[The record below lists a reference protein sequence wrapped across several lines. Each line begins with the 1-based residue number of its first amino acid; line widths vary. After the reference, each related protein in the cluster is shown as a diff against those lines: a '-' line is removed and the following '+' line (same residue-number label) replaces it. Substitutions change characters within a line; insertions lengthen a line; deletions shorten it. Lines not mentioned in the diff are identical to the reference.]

1 MAAAPSGPDG
11 ENGTGGTGG
20 TGTGAS
26 PEPEAPGRSQI
37 FATVVDTFLE
47 KLVEAGSYPRFAHC
61 YQGFSSLR
69 PEVLRSLH
77 RQFLTQLQSCIREE
91 IQEVKTE
98 GNLELLFNSLD
109 KIVEEAKDQEEP
121 AWRPSGIPEED
132 IQSSLI
138 PYLLKH
144 RAFLRKFLKEKEEE
158 NRNIAGMVLAGR
170 ERIAELREL
179 IRARRNSWQDLGKE
193 REELLGMFRKIPGMP
208 QGVSAPSPGIHPFP

>member
-1 MAAAPSGPDG
+1 
-11 ENGTGGTGG
+11 
-20 TGTGAS
+20 
-26 PEPEAPGRSQI
+26 Q
-37 FATVVDTFLE
+37 
-47 KLVEAGSYPRFAHC
+47 
-61 YQGFSSLR
+61 
-69 PEVLRSLH
+69 
-77 RQFLTQLQSCIREE
+77 EE

-158 NRNIAGMVLAGR
+158 NRKIAGMVLAGR
-170 ERIAELREL
+170 ERIAELQEL
-179 IRARRNSWQDLGKE
+179 IRARRNSWQ
-193 REELLGMFRKIPGMP
+193 
-208 QGVSAPSPGIHPFP
+208 

>member
-1 MAAAPSGPDG
+1 
-11 ENGTGGTGG
+11 
-20 TGTGAS
+20 
-26 PEPEAPGRSQI
+26 
-37 FATVVDTFLE
+37 
-47 KLVEAGSYPRFAHC
+47 LVPVGSYPRFAHC

-179 IRARRNSWQDLGKE
+179 IRARRNSWQ
-193 REELLGMFRKIPGMP
+193 
-208 QGVSAPSPGIHPFP
+208 